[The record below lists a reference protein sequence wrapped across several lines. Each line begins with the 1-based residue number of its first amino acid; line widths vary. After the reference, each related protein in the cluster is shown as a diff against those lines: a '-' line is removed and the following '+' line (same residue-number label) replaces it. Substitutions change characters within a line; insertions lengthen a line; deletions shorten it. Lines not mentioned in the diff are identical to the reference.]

1 MKGLEYKQQNSWFFE
16 KINKIYKPLA
26 KIIKKK
32 ENTIHNTGNKKKMG
46 YVSPKRQR
54 KFNTSIREYI
64 QFYAENL
71 KH

>member
-1 MKGLEYKQQNSWFFE
+1 
-16 KINKIYKPLA
+16 
-26 KIIKKK
+26 
-32 ENTIHNTGNKKKMG
+32 MG
-46 YVSPKRQR
+46 YVLPKRQR